1 VTFGL
6 NRKLVGLV
14 LVVLLLVAACSSGS
28 DTATIEL
35 VSPAEAAQVIDD
47 DPAGLVVLDIR
58 TPEEFNEARLA
69 DAVNVDF
76 YAADF
81 ADQLDGLD
89 KNDPYVMYCR
99 SGNRSSD
106 AVKAMKDLGF
116 VEVYEINGGIVNWYD
131 SGFPVEQ

>member
-1 VTFGL
+1 MTFEL

-35 VSPAEAAQVIDD
+35 VSPTEAAQVIDD

-89 KNDPYVMYCR
+89 KDDPYVMYCR

-106 AVKAMKDLGF
+106 AVKTMKDLGF
-116 VEVYEINGGIVNWYD
+116 VEVYEIDGGIVNWYD
-131 SGFPVEQ
+131 SGFSVEQ